1 MAKLKLLGQM
11 PDQHGKCKC
20 QRCNKLLA
28 EINYY
33 TFKDGSK
40 FTICKPCLTAHI
52 DNFNPDTFLWI
63 LEKVDVPF
71 VEPEW
76 NSLRDKAFAKDPYK
90 MNGMSVIGKY
100 LSKMKLKQ
108 WKDYTYKDT
117 EKIKQDYDKR
127 NEQQR
132 VKEEK
137 ERVAYEKQLKK
148 DLLIGKIT
156 EAEYKTLVSTE
167 TQNKELPKRNANV
180 ITGQIN
186 VPTAATSYAD
196 AISQLKNPFQEQNF
210 LPQSELLDMGS
221 KLTDDDKIYL
231 AMKWGRLYTANQ
243 WVTLEQLYTEF
254 MNSFDIQGAARIDTL
269 KKICKTSLKMDEAID
284 SGDIDTYQKL
294 SRVYDQM
301 MKAAKFTEAQNK
313 DSDSQAFDS
322 VSAIVDFVE
331 AHSGAIPKY
340 ECKEPQDIMD
350 KIIFDLKE
358 YTKNLIYEDK
368 ALAQEIEK
376 YIQDKRIADAKK
388 KDKEQARSK
397 GSSVVELDDKD
408 YIEYKEALAAMK
420 EEDSQLDAEGVEK

>member
-1 MAKLKLLGQM
+1 MAKLRGQV
-11 PDQHGKCKC
+11 PDDNGKC
-20 QRCNKLLA
+20 RCERCGKRLTATTNF
-28 EINYY
+28 Y

-40 FTICKPCLTAHI
+40 STICKACLTAHV
-52 DNFNPDTFLWI
+52 DNFEPGTFMWI
-63 LEKVDVPF
+63 LEKMDVPYI
-71 VEPEW
+71 EAEW
-76 NSLRDKAFAKDPYK
+76 NVLRDKAFARDPYK

-108 WKDYTYKDT
+108 FKEYGFADT
-117 EKIKQDYDKR
+117 ERIKAENKIK
-127 NEQQR
+127 ESE
-132 VKEEK
+132 KEEK
-137 ERVAYEKQLKK
+137 AQKEKEKYQQELKMQLQKG
-148 DLLIGKIT
+148 LIT
-156 EAEYKTLVSTE
+156 DAEYKTLVSTE
-167 TQNKELPKRNANV
+167 TQKKELPKRNANV
-180 ITGQIN
+180 ITGQIS
-186 VPTAATSYAD
+186 AAGATSYQEALSM
-196 AISQLKNPFQEQNF
+196 IKNPFQEQNF
-210 LPQSELLDMGS
+210 LPESELLDMGS
-221 KLTDDDKIYL
+221 KLDDQDKIYL
-231 AMKWGRLYTANQ
+231 AMKWGRLYTPNQ

-313 DSDSQAFDS
+313 DSDGDSFDS

-397 GSSVVELDDKD
+397 GSSVVEITDED
-408 YIEYKEALAAMK
+408 YVEYQQAMGK
-420 EEDSQLDAEGVEK
+420 MKQHDANLYAEGVEGE

>member
-1 MAKLKLLGQM
+1 MTKLKGQA
-11 PDQHGKCKC
+11 PDDNGKC
-20 QRCNKLLA
+20 RCERCGKRLTATTNF
-28 EINYY
+28 Y

-40 FTICKPCLTAHI
+40 STICKACLSAHV
-52 DNFNPDTFLWI
+52 DNFEPGTFMWI
-63 LEKVDVPF
+63 LEKMDVPYI
-71 VEPEW
+71 EAEW
-76 NSLRDKAFAKDPYK
+76 NVLRDKAFARDPYK

-108 WKDYTYKDT
+108 FKEYGFADT
-117 EKIKQDYDKR
+117 ERIKAENKIK
-127 NEQQR
+127 ESE
-132 VKEEK
+132 KEEK
-137 ERVAYEKQLKK
+137 AQKEKEKYQQELKMQLQKG
-148 DLLIGKIT
+148 LIT
-156 EAEYKTLVSTE
+156 DAEYKTLVSTE
-167 TQNKELPKRNANV
+167 TQKKELPKRNANV
-180 ITGQIN
+180 ITGQIS
-186 VPTAATSYAD
+186 AAGATSYQEALSM
-196 AISQLKNPFQEQNF
+196 IKNPFQEQNF
-210 LPQSELLDMGS
+210 LPESELLDMGS
-221 KLTDDDKIYL
+221 KLDDQDKIYL
-231 AMKWGRLYTANQ
+231 AMKWGRLYTPNQ

-313 DSDSQAFDS
+313 DSDGDSFDS

-397 GSSVVELDDKD
+397 GSSVVEITDED
-408 YIEYKEALAAMK
+408 YVEYQQAMEK
-420 EEDSQLDAEGVEK
+420 MKQHDANLYAEGVEEE

>member
-1 MAKLKLLGQM
+1 M
-11 PDQHGKCKC
+11 
-20 QRCNKLLA
+20 
-28 EINYY
+28 
-33 TFKDGSK
+33 
-40 FTICKPCLTAHI
+40 
-52 DNFNPDTFLWI
+52 WI
-63 LEKVDVPF
+63 LEKMDVPYI
-71 VEPEW
+71 EAEW
-76 NSLRDKAFAKDPYK
+76 NVLRDKAFAKDPYK

-108 WKDYTYKDT
+108 FKEYGFADT
-117 EKIKQDYDKR
+117 ERIKAETKAK
-127 NEQQR
+127 ESE
-132 VKEEK
+132 KEEK
-137 ERVAYEKQLKK
+137 AQKEKEKYQQELKMQLQKG
-148 DLLIGKIT
+148 LIT
-156 EAEYKTLVSTE
+156 DAEYKTLVSTE
-167 TQNKELPKRNANV
+167 TQKKELPKRNANI
-180 ITGQIN
+180 ITGQIS
-186 VPTAATSYAD
+186 AAGATSYQEALSM
-196 AISQLKNPFQEQNF
+196 IKNPFQEQNF
-210 LPQSELLDMGS
+210 LPESELLDMGS
-221 KLTDDDKIYL
+221 KLDDQDKIYL
-231 AMKWGRLYTANQ
+231 AMKWGRLYTPNQ

-313 DSDSQAFDS
+313 DSDGDSFDS
-322 VSAIVDFVE
+322 VSAVVDFVE

-340 ECKEPQDIMD
+340 ECKEPQDVMD

-397 GSSVVELDDKD
+397 GSSVVEITDED
-408 YIEYKEALAAMK
+408 YVEYQQAMEK
-420 EEDSQLDAEGVEK
+420 MKQHDANLYAEGAEEE